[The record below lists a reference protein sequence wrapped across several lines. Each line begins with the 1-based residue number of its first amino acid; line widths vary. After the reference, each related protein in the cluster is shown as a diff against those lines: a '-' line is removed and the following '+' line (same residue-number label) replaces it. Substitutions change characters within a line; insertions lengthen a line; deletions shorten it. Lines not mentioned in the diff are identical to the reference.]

1 MSFLSPAFT
10 LLEKIITS
18 RTEAPCG
25 VPRINYLEPP
35 GDPGIFGPTS
45 VTWRVLSNPA
55 SVFIGGI
62 TAVLLE
68 LAEASVRS
76 GVWDH
81 TDFRTDPI
89 GRMQRTG
96 LAAMVITYGNT
107 RDAEAA
113 MSRIRRVHEVITGV
127 TPDGQQYRA
136 NDPELLTW
144 VHVTA
149 AYGFL
154 NAYLRYL
161 SPGLTRADQDRYYQE
176 SLKVCGYYGLTSVPN
191 SVAEVETYFERMRPR
206 LQHHEILA
214 EFLALVLNTPVIS
227 RAVLPV
233 QRLLVQAAIDLLP
246 PWARELLRLE
256 KGQRL
261 RVAMRPAVGAIV
273 TSAGRVIRN
282 GPPQQAQQRMR
293 AADSDRK

>member
-1 MSFLSPAFT
+1 MSFLSPARTF
-10 LLEKIITS
+10 LEKIITS
-18 RTEAPCG
+18 RTEASCG
-25 VPRINYLEPP
+25 RPRINYLEPP
-35 GDPGIFGPTS
+35 GDPGIFGPAS

-68 LAEASVRS
+68 LAEPSVRS

-81 TDFRTDPI
+81 TNFRTDPV
-89 GRMQRTG
+89 GRMLRTG
-96 LAAMVITYGNT
+96 LVAMAITYGNR

-127 TPDGQQYRA
+127 TPDGQPYRA

-176 SLKVCGYYGLTSVPN
+176 SLKVCGYYGLSSVPS
-191 SVAEVETYFERMRPR
+191 SVAEVETYFERMRPG

-214 EFLALVLNTPVIS
+214 EFLALVLNSPVIS

-256 KGQRL
+256 KGQPL
-261 RVAMRPAVGAIV
+261 RVAMRPAVGAVVIL
-273 TSAGRVIRN
+273 AGGVIRN
-282 GPPQQAQQRMR
+282 GPPQQAQQRMCR
-293 AADSDRK
+293 

>member
-1 MSFLSPAFT
+1 MSLLSPALT
-10 LLEKIITS
+10 LLERIITS
-18 RTEAPCG
+18 TTEAPRG

-35 GDPGIFGPTS
+35 GDPGIFGPAS
-45 VTWRVLSNPA
+45 VAWRVLSNPA

-68 LAEASVRS
+68 LAEPSVRS

-81 TDFRTDPI
+81 TDFRTDPV
-89 GRMQRTG
+89 GRMRRTG
-96 LAAMVITYGNT
+96 LAAMMITYGNT

-127 TPDGQQYRA
+127 TPDGQLYRA

-144 VHVTA
+144 VQVTA
-149 AYGFL
+149 SYGFL
-154 NAYLRYL
+154 KAYLRYV
-161 SPGLTRADQDRYYQE
+161 SPGLTRTNQDRYYQE
-176 SLKVCGYYGLTSVPN
+176 SLKVCGYYGISSVPS

-214 EFLALVLNTPVIS
+214 EFLALVLNSPVIS
-227 RAVLPV
+227 GAVLPV

-246 PWARELLRLE
+246 PWARELLKLE

-273 TSAGRVIRN
+273 TLAGRVIRN
-282 GPPQQAQQRMR
+282 GPPQQALQRMR
-293 AADSDRK
+293 AADSDRE

>member
-1 MSFLSPAFT
+1 MSFLSPALT

-35 GDPGIFGPTS
+35 GDPGIFGPAS

-68 LAEASVRS
+68 LAEPSVRS

-81 TDFRTDPI
+81 TNFRTDPV
-89 GRMQRTG
+89 GRMRRTG

-127 TPDGQQYRA
+127 TPDGQLYRA

-176 SLKVCGYYGLTSVPN
+176 SLKV
-191 SVAEVETYFERMRPR
+191 
-206 LQHHEILA
+206 
-214 EFLALVLNTPVIS
+214 
-227 RAVLPV
+227 
-233 QRLLVQAAIDLLP
+233 
-246 PWARELLRLE
+246 
-256 KGQRL
+256 
-261 RVAMRPAVGAIV
+261 
-273 TSAGRVIRN
+273 
-282 GPPQQAQQRMR
+282 
-293 AADSDRK
+293 ADIMG

>member
-1 MSFLSPAFT
+1 M
-10 LLEKIITS
+10 
-18 RTEAPCG
+18 
-25 VPRINYLEPP
+25 
-35 GDPGIFGPTS
+35 
-45 VTWRVLSNPA
+45 
-55 SVFIGGI
+55 
-62 TAVLLE
+62 
-68 LAEASVRS
+68 
-76 GVWDH
+76 
-81 TDFRTDPI
+81 
-89 GRMQRTG
+89 
-96 LAAMVITYGNT
+96 
-107 RDAEAA
+107 
-113 MSRIRRVHEVITGV
+113 
-127 TPDGQQYRA
+127 
-136 NDPELLTW
+136 
-144 VHVTA
+144 
-149 AYGFL
+149 
-154 NAYLRYL
+154 
-161 SPGLTRADQDRYYQE
+161 
-176 SLKVCGYYGLTSVPN
+176 PN